1 MKKILI
7 TTLLAAATA
16 ASSFAQGEIG
26 FNQNSAANAI
36 RVSQDG
42 GSTSTKMFGSAG
54 TYDFGLYLG
63 SAGSSSIGQMQLVAL
78 ATSPNVAASTT
89 FNAGLFSYP
98 GGTVTSPGNVANTIA
113 FAAGTQYAFY
123 VAGWASSGGSDYL
136 TANAAGAIS
145 GLSALGFITPV
156 SSPTPVPNVFGTAA
170 GQVGGFTLVGAVP
183 EPATLAIGGL
193 GAAALLM
200 FRRRK

>member
-1 MKKILI
+1 MKKTLI
-7 TTLLAAATA
+7 TTLLAAATV

-36 RVSQDG
+36 TINGV
-42 GSTSTKMFGSAG
+42 KMFGSAG

-63 SAGSSSIGQMQLVAL
+63 SAGTASIAQMQLVAL

-98 GGTVTSPGNVANTIA
+98 GGTVTSPGNVANTIG
-113 FAAGTQYAFY
+113 FAAGTQYAFF
-123 VAGWASSGGSDYL
+123 VAGWAAAGGSNYSS
-136 TANAAGAIS
+136 AVGAGVAS

-170 GQVGGFTLVGAVP
+170 GQIGGFNLTAGP
-183 EPATLAIGGL
+183 EPATIAIGGL

-200 FRRRK
+200 FRRRRK